1 MERTRLNRTAWVRR
15 TFLVAAVLLPLE
27 PLAQVVVTRSIPT
40 TQAFTTAAVNLRAG
54 PDRSFPLVSW
64 LQGGTPVTVFGCL
77 NGWHWCDVAFGFNR
91 GWVYGRFLAIPF
103 NGQQVLIMN
112 SGPRF
117 GVPMVTFSV
126 GPYWG
131 AHYRGRPWY
140 HQPPPRGWGSTA
152 PAAAASQA
160 SVGVGASAPAA
171 ALPAAFRKPAA
182 TARPSSLGSAA
193 AGSAGQQSQ
202 VRGWSPET
210 LMRPSPGR
218 LLPCRS
224 GADPSPHGQAAG
236 PGCRCVERTR

>member
-1 MERTRLNRTAWVRR
+1 M
-15 TFLVAAVLLPLE
+15 
-27 PLAQVVVTRSIPT
+27 VTRSIPT
-40 TQAFTTAAVNLRAG
+40 TQAFTTSAVNLRAG

-64 LQGGTPVTVFGCL
+64 LQAGTPVTVFGCL

-140 HQPPPRGWGSTA
+140 RQPPPRGWGSAA
-152 PAAAASQA
+152 P
-160 SVGVGASAPAA
+160 SAPAA
-171 ALPAAFRKPAA
+171 ASSAAAPAQASVGIGAPTAAFRKPAA
-182 TARPSSLGSAA
+182 PPARPPSGQPPPAPPGS
-193 AGSAGQQSQ
+193 
-202 VRGWSPET
+202 
-210 LMRPSPGR
+210 GR
-218 LLPCRS
+218 R
-224 GADPSPHGQAAG
+224 
-236 PGCRCVERTR
+236 

>member
-1 MERTRLNRTAWVRR
+1 MERTRFGRTEWVRR
-15 TFLVAAVLLPLE
+15 TLLVAVALLPLE
-27 PLAQVVVTRSIPT
+27 SLAQVVVTRSIPT

-140 HQPPPRGWGSTA
+140 HQPPPPGWGTPPPRPPPPRPPS
-152 PAAAASQA
+152 
-160 SVGVGASAPAA
+160 ASAPPPPRPPSGSQPPPPARPPSGQP
-171 ALPAAFRKPAA
+171 PAAP
-182 TARPSSLGSAA
+182 
-193 AGSAGQQSQ
+193 
-202 VRGWSPET
+202 
-210 LMRPSPGR
+210 PGNSR
-218 LLPCRS
+218 R
-224 GADPSPHGQAAG
+224 
-236 PGCRCVERTR
+236 

>member
-1 MERTRLNRTAWVRR
+1 MERTRFGRMAWVRR
-15 TFLVAAVLLPLE
+15 TLLVAAALLPVE
-27 PLAQVVVTRSIPT
+27 PLAQVVVTRPIPT

-91 GWVYGRFLAIPF
+91 GWVYGRFLAMPF
-103 NGQQVLIMN
+103 NGQQVMIMN

-140 HQPPPRGWGSTA
+140 HQPPPRGWGPPPPRPPPPRPPS
-152 PAAAASQA
+152 
-160 SVGVGASAPAA
+160 ASAP
-171 ALPAAFRKPAA
+171 PPPRPPSGSQPPPP
-182 TARPSSLGSAA
+182 ARPPS
-193 AGSAGQQSQ
+193 GQ
-202 VRGWSPET
+202 P
-210 LMRPSPGR
+210 PPAPPGNSR
-218 LLPCRS
+218 R
-224 GADPSPHGQAAG
+224 
-236 PGCRCVERTR
+236 

>member
-1 MERTRLNRTAWVRR
+1 MERTRFGRTAWVRR
-15 TFLVAAVLLPLE
+15 TLLVAAALLPME
-27 PLAQVVVTRSIPT
+27 PFAQVVVTRPIPT

-54 PDRSFPLVSW
+54 PYRSFPLVSW

-140 HQPPPRGWGSTA
+140 HQPPPPGWARRPRGRRLPGLRRRRRLR
-152 PAAAASQA
+152 PHGHLPEASRHRPP
-160 SVGVGASAPAA
+160 V
-171 ALPAAFRKPAA
+171 LPRV
-182 TARPSSLGSAA
+182 TA
-193 AGSAGQQSQ
+193 AGSAGQ
-202 VRGWSPET
+202 
-210 LMRPSPGR
+210 
-218 LLPCRS
+218 
-224 GADPSPHGQAAG
+224 
-236 PGCRCVERTR
+236 

>member
-1 MERTRLNRTAWVRR
+1 MERTRFGRTAWVRR
-15 TFLVAAVLLPLE
+15 TLLLAALLLPE
-27 PLAQVVVTRSIPT
+27 VAIAQVVIAQPVPT

-131 AHYRGRPWY
+131 AHYRGRPRY
-140 HQPPPRGWGSTA
+140 HQPPPRGWGPPPPRPPPPPPRPPPQA
-152 PAAAASQA
+152 P
-160 SVGVGASAPAA
+160 V
-171 ALPAAFRKPAA
+171 
-182 TARPSSLGSAA
+182 ARPPSGS
-193 AGSAGQQSQ
+193 Q
-202 VRGWSPET
+202 P
-210 LMRPSPGR
+210 PP
-218 LLPCRS
+218 P
-224 GADPSPHGQAAG
+224 
-236 PGCRCVERTR
+236 

>member
-1 MERTRLNRTAWVRR
+1 MERTRFGRMAWVRR
-15 TFLVAAVLLPLE
+15 TLLVAAALLPME
-27 PLAQVVVTRSIPT
+27 PLAQVVVTRPIPT

-91 GWVYGRFLAIPF
+91 GWVYGRFLAMPF

-140 HQPPPRGWGSTA
+140 HQPPPRGWG
-152 PAAAASQA
+152 PPPPPPPRPPPPGRPLQA
-160 SVGVGASAPAA
+160 SVGVGASSLTA
-171 ALPAAFRKPAA
+171 ALRKPAA
-182 TARPSSLGSAA
+182 TARPSSLGPAA
-193 AGSAGQQSQ
+193 AGSAGQWSQ
-202 VRGWSPET
+202 VGE
-210 LMRPSPGR
+210 
-218 LLPCRS
+218 RS
-224 GADPSPHGQAAG
+224 GLPPGSGQ
-236 PGCRCVERTR
+236 PP

>member
-1 MERTRLNRTAWVRR
+1 MKRNRIGQAGRWRCT
-15 TFLVAAVLLPLE
+15 LLAAALLLPME
-27 PLAQVVVTRSIPT
+27 ALAQVVIAQPVPT
-40 TQAFTTAAVNLRAG
+40 TQAFTTGAVNLRAG

-91 GWVYGRFLAIPF
+91 GWVYGRFLAVPF

-140 HQPPPRGWGSTA
+140 HRPPPRGWGPPPPRS
-152 PAAAASQA
+152 PPPRPPS
-160 SVGVGASAPAA
+160 ASAP
-171 ALPAAFRKPAA
+171 PPPRPPSGSQPPPP
-182 TARPSSLGSAA
+182 ARPPS
-193 AGSAGQQSQ
+193 GQ
-202 VRGWSPET
+202 SP
-210 LMRPSPGR
+210 PAPPGNSR
-218 LLPCRS
+218 R
-224 GADPSPHGQAAG
+224 
-236 PGCRCVERTR
+236 